1 MSLTFP
7 SPWFLA
13 HAWLAGPAPAFGI
26 GYCVPMTSA
35 PSWMHVAWHERRSY
49 WELAEAERIHLR
61 EALEREA
68 AGLARHADRA
78 LEDYANLEGTLDG
91 QLVNGDI
98 LATLLPSLRRNP
110 TQGYEALEDPEG
122 RAAVHLNALGKRLR
136 DRALAYARREPVI
149 IFMGGQAT
157 GKTTGALALGPAF
170 GAVFDAPHTEPQGVA
185 FLLGRIQRAGC
196 SEIHL
201 AYTDRD
207 PQDSLKA
214 MLARSEREGR
224 YVPLDRMARAHA
236 WAPFT
241 FLGLGPRVGRSL
253 QLYHVQVDEEGSG
266 RMTEGAEA
274 LESVNARKK
283 PDESVVAYQLQ
294 TAYLSL
300 LRNPTHDPQAWYP
313 REVLAGLN
321 RSLEPWRRSE
331 ADHLLRRFFQ
341 AVAERGAEGDPGP

>member
-1 MSLTFP
+1 
-7 SPWFLA
+7 
-13 HAWLAGPAPAFGI
+13 
-26 GYCVPMTSA
+26 MTSIT
-35 PSWMHVAWHERRSY
+35 SWQHVAWHERRSY
-49 WELAEAERIHLR
+49 WELAEPARIHLR

-78 LEDYANLEGTLDG
+78 LEDYANLPGTLDG
-91 QLVNGDI
+91 QLVNGDV
-98 LATLLPSLRRNP
+98 LATLLPSLRQNP
-110 TQGYEALEDPEG
+110 TQGYEALEDPGG

-136 DRALAYARREPVI
+136 DRALASARREPVI

-170 GAVFDAPHTEPQGVA
+170 GAVFDAPHTEPEGVA

-201 AYTDRD
+201 AYTDRE
-207 PQDSLKA
+207 PEGSLMA

-236 WAPFT
+236 GAPFT

-253 QLYHVQVDEEGSG
+253 QLYHVRVDEEGSG
-266 RMTEGAEA
+266 RMTEGQDA
-274 LESVNARKK
+274 LDSVGTRQKSA
-283 PDESVVAYQLQ
+283 ESVVAYQLQ

-313 REVLAGLN
+313 RDVLAGLN
-321 RSLEPWRRSE
+321 RSLDAWRRSE

-341 AVAERGAEGDPGP
+341 AVAKRSAEGDPGA